1 MSIIEKPLEISSKEE
16 TNRSEKRQELT
27 TGPSEKRSIFF
38 FHVCLSIGQQDFN
51 YAFDIC
57 RKRTLIVHIF
67 IYPIFDIFLK
77 VYDSFFY
84 CLT

>member
-38 FHVCLSIGQQDFN
+38 FFTFVFPLVNRILIMLSI
-51 YAFDIC
+51 YVE
-57 RKRTLIVHIF
+57 KEL
-67 IYPIFDIFLK
+67 
-77 VYDSFFY
+77 
-84 CLT
+84 